1 MKQTYST
8 EKALYYADIV
18 ETYADYM
25 ISEIEAGKLP
35 SVRSVEKH
43 FKELG
48 NSNYIRSHVTIYKLL
63 TEVLPIVNYEK
74 YLMIKNL
81 FEKNNDRKKGI
92 EENKIRIRV
101 FQVISLYLKGF
112 TIEQI
117 VDFMNDES
125 QEDISFDTIYRD
137 INLRFVKIA
146 QNENLED
153 LYKKVQLQSYYNRMS
168 NLSNKNSNNCFDYEY
183 LGINNYETIKK

>member
-8 EKALYYADIV
+8 ENALYYADIV

-25 ISEIEAGKLP
+25 VSEIEAGKLP

-48 NSNYIRSHVTIYKLL
+48 NPNYIRSHVTIYKLL

-74 YLMIKNL
+74 YLMIKKL
-81 FEKNNDRKKGI
+81 FEQNNDRKKGI

-117 VDFMNDES
+117 ADFMNNES
-125 QEDISFDTIYRD
+125 QEDISYDTIYRD

-146 QNENLED
+146 QSENLED
-153 LYKKVQLQSYYNRMS
+153 LYNKVQLQSYYNRMS
-168 NLSNKNSNNCFDYEY
+168 NLSNNCFDYES
-183 LGINNYETIKK
+183 LESNNYEPIKK

>member
-8 EKALYYADIV
+8 ENALYYADIV

-25 ISEIEAGKLP
+25 ISEIEAGKIP

-43 FKELG
+43 FRELG

-117 VDFMNDES
+117 VDFMNEES

-168 NLSNKNSNNCFDYEY
+168 NLTNQNSNSCFDYEY
-183 LGINNYETIKK
+183 LESNDY